1 MANKVMGI
9 ARKQYPTSKNNE
21 PFYELVILR
30 SIDNVDVEKYKKE
43 GFGFDTEVPYGK
55 EPLKLDP
62 AYAQELLSTGAFVPD
77 REYDFVLGCNPDDV
91 YEQWISKLVPVDDE
105 IKKHFQAS
113 LGK

>member
-62 AYAQELLSTGAFVPD
+62 TYAQELLSTGAFVPD